1 VIRKTW
7 DNQGMSAKAQ
17 AGWRKQLAR
26 VKPRDRTEL
35 GLLIGGIVFLLLL
48 VVFSKLASEV
58 LEGETQSFDKKIL
71 LALRDPADLSR
82 PIGPRWMVSAAL
94 DITALGSATVLGLTV
109 FTVAGFLLLQ
119 GLWRRALFVTL
130 ASSGGWFINGAL
142 KQLFQRPRPDVV
154 PHLREI
160 MTMSFPSG
168 HALQSAVVY
177 LTLGAL
183 SMHIAKRRLTK
194 LYCMSV
200 AMLATVLVG
209 ASRIYLGVHYP
220 TDVLAGWLIGL
231 SWALLCWMI
240 ERSLERQAGLKRERA
255 EAEAKAKAEKQS
267 KAS

>member
-1 VIRKTW
+1 
-7 DNQGMSAKAQ
+7 MSAKAQ
-17 AGWRKQLAR
+17 PGWRKLLTR
-26 VKPRDRTEL
+26 VKPRDRTEFA
-35 GLLIGGIVFLLLL
+35 LLIGSIAFLLLL

-82 PIGPRWMVSAAL
+82 PIGPRWLVSGAL

-109 FTVAGFLLLQ
+109 FAVAGFLLLQ

-130 ASSGGWFINGAL
+130 ASCGGWFINAAL

-183 SMHIAKRRLTK
+183 LMQIAQRRLTK
-194 LYCMSV
+194 LYCMLV

-209 ASRIYLGVHYP
+209 ASRVYLGVHYP

-240 ERSLERQAGLKRERA
+240 ERSLEHRAGLKRERA
-255 EAEAKAKAEKQS
+255 EAEAKARAENQS

>member
-1 VIRKTW
+1 
-7 DNQGMSAKAQ
+7 MSAKAQ

-35 GLLIGGIVFLLLL
+35 GLLIGGIALLFLL
-48 VVFSKLASEV
+48 VVFIKLASEV

-71 LALRDPADLSR
+71 LALRNPADLSR
-82 PIGPRWMVSAAL
+82 PIGPAWMVSAAL

-109 FTVAGFLLLQ
+109 LTVAGFLLLQ

-130 ASSGGWFINGAL
+130 ASSGAWFINGAL
-142 KQLFQRPRPDVV
+142 KELFQRPRPDVV
-154 PHLREI
+154 PHLRET

-194 LYCMSV
+194 LYCMSI

-231 SWALLCWMI
+231 SWALLCWMV
-240 ERSLERQAGLKRERA
+240 ERSLERQAGLRRERA
-255 EAEAKAKAEKQS
+255 EAEAKERAEKAS

>member
-1 VIRKTW
+1 
-7 DNQGMSAKAQ
+7 MSAKAQ
-17 AGWRKQLAR
+17 AGWRKLFAR
-26 VKPRDRTEL
+26 VKPRDRAEL
-35 GLLIGGIVFLLLL
+35 ALLIGGIVFLLLL
-48 VVFSKLASEV
+48 VVFIKLASEV
-58 LEGETQSFDKKIL
+58 VEGETQAFDKKIL
-71 LALRDPADLSR
+71 LALRDPTNLSR
-82 PIGPRWMVSAAL
+82 PIGPRWLVSGAL

-109 FTVAGFLLLQ
+109 AGVAGFLLLQ

-130 ASSGGWFINGAL
+130 ASFGAWFINAAL

-183 SMHIAKRRLTK
+183 LMQIAKRRLTK

-209 ASRIYLGVHYP
+209 ASRVYLGVHYP

-231 SWALLCWMI
+231 SWALLCLMI
-240 ERSLERQAGLKRERA
+240 ERALERQAGLKREKA
-255 EAEAKAKAEKQS
+255 ESEAKARAEKQT